1 MLCFVNKGEGG
12 EAAMNSAAYGRNMTG
27 EQWLTRLM
35 VDHGTGV
42 LRLCFAYLKD
52 AGLAEDAA
60 QDTFLKAYRARGRGV
75 TPESEKAWLARIAV
89 NTCKDVLR
97 SAWFRHRVRNLP
109 LEEAMITASQDMDI
123 DELGL
128 VEDVMRLKPN
138 FRVVLLLHYYQNY
151 TAEEIAGILNV
162 SVSTV
167 YYRLKRAQ
175 EKLRAQLIKE
185 AQHASR

>member
-1 MLCFVNKGEGG
+1 
-12 EAAMNSAAYGRNMTG
+12 
-27 EQWLTRLM
+27 
-35 VDHGTGV
+35 
-42 LRLCFAYLKD
+42 
-52 AGLAEDAA
+52 
-60 QDTFLKAYRARGRGV
+60 
-75 TPESEKAWLARIAV
+75 
-89 NTCKDVLR
+89 VLR

-109 LEEAMITASQDMDI
+109 LEEAMITASQHMDI

-128 VEDVMRLKPN
+128 VEDVMGLKPA
-138 FRVVLLLHYYQNY
+138 FRVVILLHYYQNY

-175 EKLRAQLIKE
+175 EKLRAQLTKE